1 MTNDEIN
8 RYIHIEIMGQPCW
21 HEWGPAEI
29 AQIGGVVV
37 LCKKCKVGRDGDME
51 GHFNPDYCSDDSP
64 RSLLRGVVAKLLAGD
79 ANGEI
84 ERALDRKMVFAR
96 SRNADTDPRW
106 SCPYLATAE
115 QIAIACVEAHKT
127 VQP

>member
-1 MTNDEIN
+1 MTNDELN
-8 RYIHIEIMGQPCW
+8 KYIHIEIMGLCW
-21 HEWGPAEI
+21 HSFAHQGIYCDTCMVDTSLFTPDDWK
-29 AQIGGVVV
+29 
-37 LCKKCKVGRDGDME
+37 LFR
-51 GHFNPDYCSDDSP
+51 PDYCSDDSP

-96 SRNADTDPRW
+96 SRNADPRW

-115 QIAIACVEAHKT
+115 QIARACVEAHKT
-127 VQP
+127 TRVSQKR